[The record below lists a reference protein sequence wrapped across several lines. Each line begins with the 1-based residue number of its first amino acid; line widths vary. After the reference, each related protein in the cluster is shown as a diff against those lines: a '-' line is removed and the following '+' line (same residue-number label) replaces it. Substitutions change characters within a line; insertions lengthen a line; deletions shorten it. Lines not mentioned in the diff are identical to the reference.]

1 MDGGSAWRW
10 EQAVVQCVGTDWTN
24 VAQDR
29 LEWRA
34 KMDAMIKWRK
44 QKMMDRNASP
54 IE

>member
-1 MDGGSAWRW
+1 MA
-10 EQAVVQCVGTDWTN
+10 QCVGTEWTN
-24 VAQDR
+24 LAQDR
-29 LEWRA
+29 LGWRV